1 MSDKQNEIYSG
12 IVKMYNGK
20 FGFIEYY
27 NGDIFFHKADLESN
41 TQIEKGNEVSFK
53 IISSKKKKDEFQAS
67 KIILTNSNR
76 TTEEFEIFNK
86 LKLGKIL
93 WHDYRGYGV
102 IEYQNTEYFFR
113 DDNINN
119 KKYSNCYEGRK
130 CIFKP
135 YSKSYNHKAFDV
147 FTISDSLFETLKSVI
162 FEKTS
167 FVETI
172 KNEIL
177 SYSNV
182 NGTSTFGEI
191 IQLFDLLTYLKIDKS
206 EITETIYCRSNSDM
220 KFLFWYNS
228 YSLNIELKYIAE
240 IICDRYGQKLIT
252 LGIRKASFFDTEP
265 FEPYRK
271 IIISKILSQEKHEIV
286 LNQLLQEFNTITSYW
301 GEYDIIKLITE
312 LDSVSQEDKDFFY
325 KSAYLKCDNSCKF
338 RMWETGLVKDK
349 DINLIA
355 ENLPYTIPEFIKIFD
370 NSTNDEKFILLGK
383 AIEKY
388 HYKREEL
395 NSQELVNTFVTSE
408 FFTKKIANSKLS
420 ENFYLSWYYNQ
431 KIINAQNIVN
441 SFNPE
446 DFIKFVQSFKEKGNL
461 VTKIGQF
468 YSELPMIFQLQL
480 WLSDIFG
487 ELDYIRF
494 TQVFHQLENE
504 DKKLFNKK
512 VKSLALEKQI
522 NSFLAQVPNAITVE
536 RKFDFIR
543 YKCRWRNIYFKN
555 QSIQIFINSTESTN
569 DYPCIFSRKEL
580 NLLTQEYFKNK
591 RIDDIIIDV
600 DKTNS
605 IKQITGLESIET
617 QVIFAEVRKN
627 VEVGSRHY
635 VSNEEVIRLIHNVAE
650 RNKCI
655 QFLNKQNSPFN
666 VVDIQELVTEIY
678 GGLQKDIS
686 FLYSIPD
693 TKGNVYLIWESVEFE
708 KSKATHIFKC
718 DFNEVDDYIDLIKS
732 FLETTVHSRS
742 TLNSSEKEDAEIKNK
757 LSYFGKINHD
767 SKDYSVWE
775 ARIKNVLPFLN

>member
-1 MSDKQNEIYSG
+1 
-12 IVKMYNGK
+12 
-20 FGFIEYY
+20 
-27 NGDIFFHKADLESN
+27 
-41 TQIEKGNEVSFK
+41 
-53 IISSKKKKDEFQAS
+53 
-67 KIILTNSNR
+67 
-76 TTEEFEIFNK
+76 
-86 LKLGKIL
+86 
-93 WHDYRGYGV
+93 
-102 IEYQNTEYFFR
+102 
-113 DDNINN
+113 
-119 KKYSNCYEGRK
+119 
-130 CIFKP
+130 
-135 YSKSYNHKAFDV
+135 
-147 FTISDSLFETLKSVI
+147 
-162 FEKTS
+162 
-167 FVETI
+167 
-172 KNEIL
+172 
-177 SYSNV
+177 
-182 NGTSTFGEI
+182 
-191 IQLFDLLTYLKIDKS
+191 
-206 EITETIYCRSNSDM
+206 
-220 KFLFWYNS
+220 
-228 YSLNIELKYIAE
+228 
-240 IICDRYGQKLIT
+240 
-252 LGIRKASFFDTEP
+252 
-265 FEPYRK
+265 
-271 IIISKILSQEKHEIV
+271 
-286 LNQLLQEFNTITSYW
+286 
-301 GEYDIIKLITE
+301 
-312 LDSVSQEDKDFFY
+312 
-325 KSAYLKCDNSCKF
+325 
-338 RMWETGLVKDK
+338 
-349 DINLIA
+349 
-355 ENLPYTIPEFIKIFD
+355 
-370 NSTNDEKFILLGK
+370 
-383 AIEKY
+383 
-388 HYKREEL
+388 
-395 NSQELVNTFVTSE
+395 
-408 FFTKKIANSKLS
+408 
-420 ENFYLSWYYNQ
+420 
-431 KIINAQNIVN
+431 
-441 SFNPE
+441 
-446 DFIKFVQSFKEKGNL
+446 